1 MGMKRKGIVEGYGNG
16 ESREYGEYG
25 GYGEYNGVG
34 SGEYEDM

>member
-25 GYGEYNGVG
+25 EYSGVG
-34 SGEYEDM
+34 CGEYEDM